1 VIHFLSGALTCSYV
15 VAAIYFFQFW
25 RRAGDRLF
33 LMFAL
38 AFGLLAINQLTLF
51 AIGSADELGNYAYLL
66 RVLAFAL
73 ILCGIVAKNV
83 ARDNPNNSR

>member
-1 VIHFLSGALTCSYV
+1 MIEFMSGAVTCAYV
-15 VAAIYFFQFW
+15 VASIYFLQFW
-25 RRAGDRLF
+25 RRAADRLF

-38 AFGLLAINQLTLF
+38 AFALLAINQLTLF

-73 ILCGIVAKNV
+73 ILGGIVSKNMSGQSP
-83 ARDNPNNSR
+83 RDNS